1 MLRNP
6 ALENQFKYT
15 PVRVFDLEEDEGKPE
30 SGIFNDICT
39 VAVNGEWDNQVFFFF
54 RFESLIIMLMLII
67 FQKNECA
74 SAWPVYLKQG
84 NIAKR
89 RVRQVDPPLENE
101 R

>member
-39 VAVNGEWDNQVFFFF
+39 VAVNGEWDNQVCFFF
-54 RFESLIIMLMLII
+54 S
-67 FQKNECA
+67 
-74 SAWPVYLKQG
+74 V
-84 NIAKR
+84 
-89 RVRQVDPPLENE
+89 RVTDYNVEAYNFSE
-101 R
+101 E